1 MRRCLA
7 AAMISSMS
15 KAIRPNNSGAF
26 FVQSVISFA
35 FAAGAMAIGVA
46 YLPVDTW
53 VRAFLGIGLLYVVT
67 STFTLAKCVRD
78 RQELLNVSSRVD
90 QARLDKLL
98 AEHDP
103 FKVDG

>member
-1 MRRCLA
+1 MTTPTA
-7 AAMISSMS
+7 VKSS
-15 KAIRPNNSGAF
+15 ATTTAF

-35 FAAGAMAIGVA
+35 ASSAGVA
-46 YLPVDTW
+46 LGVVYMPVDAW
-53 VRAFLGIGLLYVVT
+53 MRAFLALGLLYVIT

-78 RQELLNVSSRVD
+78 RQESQSITTRVD

-103 FKVDG
+103 FRNPTP